1 MDADAEVRK
10 YDDLVVIDDGPEVLY
25 DDEPEM
31 VVGDEP
37 EILDLTTTDPGSS
50 TAWRA
55 SRARDG
61 IPLHRFLDRVK
72 LSLAEAASLSS
83 LFLEAVAAMHES
95 GCGHGALDSR
105 SVRIVPDGTVRLA
118 DWASDTE
125 FPVGLTDE
133 VRRADLRAAAGII
146 EEITKCA
153 GRPARDLTDAEDRVL
168 ARLTS
173 ASEPS
178 SLRRRGARRAARG
191 LDLVVGRS
199 EQRDAA
205 RQRLIGLIKAVA
217 GYDAVSAAS
226 SVGRS
231 GSGGAATPA
240 PPPRRLPPPARRPPL
255 WPRLWKPLA
264 IVTAALVIIGIEI
277 HLFGDDVKRNVES
290 LLSGDGSA
298 ASAGPA
304 RPAPLPDLGPPVA
317 GPITHLEL
325 RPLDGCRPE
334 ATCNTVLQVAVAPH
348 DVPVD
353 VAWRF
358 ELLDR
363 CGTLREERPGGVL
376 TVPPGKDRAVQTV
389 AVSIPAGR
397 ALTLVPVATA
407 PARVAGTPMP
417 LFPPDR
423 TC

>member
-1 MDADAEVRK
+1 MDADADARK
-10 YDDLVVIDDGPEVLY
+10 YDDLVVIDDGPEIL
-25 DDEPEM
+25 DADEPEVIM
-31 VVGDEP
+31 EDGP
-37 EILDLTTTDPGSS
+37 EILDLTETAAPP
-50 TAWRA
+50 AWRA
-55 SRARDG
+55 SRPRDG
-61 IPLHRFLDRVK
+61 IPLDRFLDRAK

-118 DWASDTE
+118 EWGADTE
-125 FPVGLTDE
+125 FPVGLNNE
-133 VRRADLRAAAGII
+133 LRRADMRAAAAII

-153 GRPARDLTDAEDRVL
+153 GRPARALTEAEDRLL

-173 ASEPS
+173 ASDPS
-178 SLRRRGARRAARG
+178 SLRRRGARRAGRG
-191 LDLVVGRS
+191 LEIAVGRT
-199 EQRDAA
+199 EQREAA
-205 RQRLIGLIKAVA
+205 RERLIALIKAVA
-217 GYDAVSAAS
+217 GYDSVTTS
-226 SVGRS
+226 STVGRS
-231 GSGGAATPA
+231 GSGGGTTSAT
-240 PPPRRLPPPARRPPL
+240 PPPRRLPPPARRPPV

-264 IVTAALVIIGIEI
+264 IVTAALVIIGVEV
-277 HLFGDDVKRNVES
+277 HLFGDDVKRNVEA
-290 LLSGDGSA
+290 LLSGDGGA

-304 RPAPLPDLGPPVA
+304 EPAPLPDLGPPAA
-317 GPITHLEL
+317 GPVTHLEL

-334 ATCNTVLQVAVAPH
+334 ATCNAVVQVAVAPH
-348 DVPVD
+348 DVPID

-363 CGTLREERPGGVL
+363 CGSLREERPGGVL

-389 AVSIPAGR
+389 SVAVPAGS

>member
-1 MDADAEVRK
+1 MDADADVRD
-10 YDDLVVIDDGPEVLY
+10 YDDLVVIDEGPEILG
-25 DDEPEM
+25 DEPEI
-31 VVGDEP
+31 VVEDGP
-37 EILDLTTTDPGSS
+37 EILDLTTD
-50 TAWRA
+50 TATLPVWRA
-55 SRARDG
+55 SRPRDG
-61 IPLHRFLDRVK
+61 IPLHRFLDRAK
-72 LSLAEAASLSS
+72 LSLPEAASLAS

-118 DWASDTE
+118 EWGPDTE

-133 VRRADLRAAAGII
+133 VRRADVRAAAAII

-153 GRPARDLTDAEDRVL
+153 GRPARPLTETEDRL
-168 ARLTS
+168 LTRLTS
-173 ASEPS
+173 ASDPS
-178 SLRRRGARRAARG
+178 SLRRRGARRAGRG
-191 LDLVVGRS
+191 LDIAVGRS
-199 EQRDAA
+199 EQREAA
-205 RQRLIGLIKAVA
+205 RLRLMGLIKAVA
-217 GYDAVSAAS
+217 GYDAATAAS
-226 SVGRS
+226 TVGRS
-231 GSGGAATPA
+231 GTGGGTTST

-264 IVTAALVIIGIEI
+264 IATAALVIIGVEI
-277 HLFGDDVKRNVES
+277 HLFGDDVKRNVKA
-290 LLSGDGSA
+290 LLNGDANA
-298 ASAGPA
+298 APAGPS
-304 RPAPLPDLGPPVA
+304 RPAPLPDLGPPTA

-325 RPLDGCRPE
+325 RPLDGCRPD
-334 ATCNTVLQVAVAPH
+334 ATCNAVVQVAVAPH

-376 TVPPGKDRAVQTV
+376 TVPPGKDRAVQTASV
-389 AVSIPAGR
+389 AIPAGR
-397 ALTLVPVATA
+397 ALTLVPVTTA
-407 PARVAGTPMP
+407 PARVAGPAMP